1 MTATSSGRNPCWG
14 TSSTRLRE
22 HLGKSLAGVV
32 AGLKFNNTV
41 KKGDID
47 DLNADLK
54 QLSQS
59 VEKSEL
65 SVGDYIAA
73 KDYLSQV
80 GAAVRALGDPNVA
93 NYFNH
98 KFNAKNVAELVDDMR
113 TKGLDFAA
121 AAPGDEGAYRCC
133 SRRWWPT
140 ITPSRRPS
148 RRPRPSRRRKG
159 RPAIPD
165 ASSSD
170 RPSEPGA

>member
-14 TSSTRLRE
+14 TEFDTPRE

-121 AAPGDEGAYRCC
+121 AAPGDEGAYRALQQALVAYDY
-133 SRRWWPT
+133 T
-140 ITPSRRPS
+140 ITPTQ
-148 RRPRPSRRRKG
+148 
-159 RPAIPD
+159 PAAPPKP
-165 ASSSD
+165 APEGPA
-170 RPSEPGA
+170 RNP